1 MFVRGDARPENEV
14 VDHLTDLSHA
24 KIADAVRLTKVA
36 PGQYTWAATP
46 GQTDVI
52 MLALFKLAGVDLLKK
67 SDSNFTVA
75 MQDLAHGHLHLVA
88 TSVPPAHPSHPVR
101 KGEAPDGGEP
111 AAIATAPPEAL
122 TASEAG
128 YPEITVSGSVV
139 LLTSREASAE

>member
-24 KIADAVRLTKVA
+24 KIADAVRLTKAA
-36 PGQYTWAATP
+36 PAQYTWAATP
-46 GQTDVI
+46 GQTEVI
-52 MLALFKLAGVDLLKK
+52 MLALFKLAGVDLLKV

-88 TSVPPAHPSHPVR
+88 TSVLPAYPSHPVR

-111 AAIATAPPEAL
+111 AAIATAPPKL
-122 TASEAG
+122 
-128 YPEITVSGSVV
+128 
-139 LLTSREASAE
+139 